1 MKQVWKYL
9 NLFMIG
15 GGVYLLIELLYRGY
29 THWTMYMLGGICFI
43 SLGLL
48 NEFLSWET
56 PLWLQVLIGSI
67 IVTILEFIAGCI
79 LNLWLGLNVW
89 DYSDLPFNILG
100 QICPQFTFLWL
111 FISSYGIILDDFSRY
126 GMGEEKPRYKLF

>member
-15 GGVYLLIELLYRGY
+15 GGVYLLIELFYRGY

-111 FISSYGIILDDFSRY
+111 LISSYGIILDDFSRY

>member
-1 MKQVWKYL
+1 M
-9 NLFMIG
+9 
-15 GGVYLLIELLYRGY
+15 
-29 THWTMYMLGGICFI
+29 
-43 SLGLL
+43 
-48 NEFLSWET
+48 
-56 PLWLQVLIGSI
+56 GSI